1 MEECFLELSNI
12 NVYLPNSKTFIFKDL
27 NLSLTNNS
35 PIVGILGSNGSGK
48 TLLAK
53 VLMGLLKIKS
63 GKIILFG
70 ENITKVKTTKRLN
83 RLSLSFQMINT
94 SFLRHTVKDEV
105 FFNQK
110 LISDRNKN
118 LNVKER
124 VNNNQ
129 QQERTVII
137 KEFLAKKEHQHPLT
151 LSGGEKRKLSFYL
164 LRMNNPDLY
173 ILDEP
178 TVGLDYFGIQ
188 ELKKEMQE
196 LTRNNKKIVIIT
208 HDLPFLMSLTD
219 QVIILHKHEQTQ
231 VSSIRYQ
238 GSLTNYLLANEQE
251 ANSFLTIPI
260 EFELYR
266 NKILSK
272 ELANGIDYKTFLE
285 MNSK

>member
-272 ELANGIDYKTFLE
+272 ELANEIDYKTFLE